1 MALIAIYTVVHIPG
15 DVRVPEIGRVPV
27 PMANGALEDRVGRAS
42 VQGIRVASDADAACT
57 AVIEIKPRV
66 SHRRSQ
72 PACRGVARL
81 AGGCGLED
89 SGGGGVGSEVIG
101 YRSTH
106 RCGALPLSGVATV
119 TIGRWPG
126 GTGVTG
132 NACRWRRRNVHSG
145 QGETGGAMV
154 KDRAHP
160 RGRRVAR
167 LAGGRI
173 TGGDVIWHRGSE
185 LCGALPGSVVAS
197 VAGCGSELVVVARV
211 AGNARRRHWG
221 DVHPCQGKP
230 RRVVVERGTG
240 PVHRRVANGAVLG
253 EPSSNMIWDCAS

>member
-42 VQGIRVASDADAACT
+42 AQGIRVASDADAACT
-57 AVIEIKPRV
+57 AVIDIKPSV

-106 RCGALPLSGVATV
+106 RCGALPLSGVAIV
-119 TIGRWPG
+119 TIGRWPS
-126 GTGVTG
+126 GTDVTG
-132 NACRWRRRNVHSG
+132 NACRWRRGNVHSG
-145 QGETGGAMV
+145 QGETSGAMV

-160 RGRRVAR
+160 RGRRATRRPRGWAR
-167 LAGGRI
+167 SLTIA
-173 TGGDVIWHRGSE
+173 
-185 LCGALPGSVVAS
+185 P
-197 VAGCGSELVVVARV
+197 
-211 AGNARRRHWG
+211 
-221 DVHPCQGKP
+221 
-230 RRVVVERGTG
+230 
-240 PVHRRVANGAVLG
+240 PVS
-253 EPSSNMIWDCAS
+253 P